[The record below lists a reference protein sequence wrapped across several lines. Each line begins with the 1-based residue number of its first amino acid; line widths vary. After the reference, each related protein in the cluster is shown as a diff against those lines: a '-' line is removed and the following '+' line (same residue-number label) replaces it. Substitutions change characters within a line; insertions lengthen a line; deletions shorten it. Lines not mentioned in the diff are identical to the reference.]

1 MPPMIIDAPERPP
14 VSRSRY
20 RRWTWRRQ
28 LAASGLRLG
37 VLALLAGFAWGG
49 WYLANKGFGRQ
60 WRLTVVEELRK
71 RGVEASVHRLT
82 LDPFRGLVAQDLR
95 IFDSN
100 DRDNLLAVI
109 SEVSLDINYAALLH
123 HQPFLNA
130 LDVRGADV
138 TFQNPRGDPKAPKA
152 QLKQFRAHVY
162 FPPDQIY
169 ISQAEGLFCGIRVS
183 ATGQLI
189 KRSDFQ
195 PAGKMTDAEWSRRM
209 ELLQRVAIELGKF
222 DFAGGPPSLQVKFSG
237 DVEQIELVQIEAV
250 LRGENV
256 QRGGYEM
263 KTLAVSAEWRDR
275 QLTINE
281 CSWSDEHGEFA
292 ARASWNTASHAADF
306 QAHSSAD
313 ARQFL
318 EAFGFGKFLA
328 QATFAKPPTLEL
340 SGSANFAGATPRL
353 SVIGRVAAAN
363 FTYKTVPVASLAGD
377 FSWDGERTML
387 RDVRMRHETGEVL
400 ADLLD
405 SPDDFRLNVQSTI
418 DPTAIAAVAPP
429 ELRRFLGEWEW
440 PRTPTVRMQIR
451 GPSRDPQTWSGEGHV
466 TLQRTR
472 FRGVWMNNASADV
485 RFGGGALTFDHLKVT
500 RDEGVGTGAFT
511 YDFKQHEVRV
521 DNVVSTLRPAD
532 AIYWVEPK
540 LHKAVIPYKFRS
552 PPHLTV
558 NGVVQFHGGKNS
570 HLEIGVDAPAGM
582 DYVFLGK
589 TLPFETVRGQL
600 LFTEGRLQLSDVE
613 AALFDGTTRGTAD
626 ISLAKDDRRHTA
638 SVAVDGI
645 DFPRLTDL
653 YFKYKTARGQLSGT
667 YDFQG
672 IGGDARTM
680 LGNGKIK
687 VGNGNVFAIPVFGP
701 LSGLI
706 SGIFPGAGYSVATQA
721 TAGFT
726 TRDGVIH
733 TDDFKVSGKLFG
745 MVGHGDI
752 HFLDNKLDFDI
763 RISASGAG
771 LVLTPMYKLF
781 EYKGE
786 GSLSKPNWHPKRF

>member
-1 MPPMIIDAPERPP
+1 MIIDAPERPP

-123 HQPFLNA
+123 QQPFLNA

-222 DFAGGPPSLQVKFSG
+222 DFVGGPPSLQVKFSG

-263 KTLAVSAEWRDR
+263 KTLAASAEWRDR

-292 ARASWNTASHAADF
+292 ARASWNTASHACLLYT
-306 QAHSSAD
+306 SPS
-313 ARQFL
+313 
-318 EAFGFGKFLA
+318 
-328 QATFAKPPTLEL
+328 
-340 SGSANFAGATPRL
+340 PR
-353 SVIGRVAAAN
+353 
-363 FTYKTVPVASLAGD
+363 D
-377 FSWDGERTML
+377 
-387 RDVRMRHETGEVL
+387 
-400 ADLLD
+400 
-405 SPDDFRLNVQSTI
+405 
-418 DPTAIAAVAPP
+418 
-429 ELRRFLGEWEW
+429 
-440 PRTPTVRMQIR
+440 
-451 GPSRDPQTWSGEGHV
+451 
-466 TLQRTR
+466 
-472 FRGVWMNNASADV
+472 
-485 RFGGGALTFDHLKVT
+485 
-500 RDEGVGTGAFT
+500 
-511 YDFKQHEVRV
+511 
-521 DNVVSTLRPAD
+521 
-532 AIYWVEPK
+532 
-540 LHKAVIPYKFRS
+540 
-552 PPHLTV
+552 
-558 NGVVQFHGGKNS
+558 
-570 HLEIGVDAPAGM
+570 
-582 DYVFLGK
+582 
-589 TLPFETVRGQL
+589 
-600 LFTEGRLQLSDVE
+600 
-613 AALFDGTTRGTAD
+613 
-626 ISLAKDDRRHTA
+626 
-638 SVAVDGI
+638 
-645 DFPRLTDL
+645 
-653 YFKYKTARGQLSGT
+653 
-667 YDFQG
+667 
-672 IGGDARTM
+672 
-680 LGNGKIK
+680 
-687 VGNGNVFAIPVFGP
+687 
-701 LSGLI
+701 
-706 SGIFPGAGYSVATQA
+706 
-721 TAGFT
+721 
-726 TRDGVIH
+726 
-733 TDDFKVSGKLFG
+733 
-745 MVGHGDI
+745 
-752 HFLDNKLDFDI
+752 
-763 RISASGAG
+763 
-771 LVLTPMYKLF
+771 
-781 EYKGE
+781 
-786 GSLSKPNWHPKRF
+786 